1 MKFRRYVDIEPTL
14 KTLLHMCKINWFSKF
29 SFQESL
35 DIFIV
40 ALLPHLRWVK
50 PANRVVALRLGIYLF
65 HLDAAVEKTNF
76 W

>member
-1 MKFRRYVDIEPTL
+1 
-14 KTLLHMCKINWFSKF
+14 MCKINWFSKF

-40 ALLPHLRWVK
+40 ALLPHLRWLK
-50 PANRVVALRLGIYLF
+50 PAITVVALRLGFSLS
-65 HLDAAVEKTNF
+65 HLDAAVEKTIF